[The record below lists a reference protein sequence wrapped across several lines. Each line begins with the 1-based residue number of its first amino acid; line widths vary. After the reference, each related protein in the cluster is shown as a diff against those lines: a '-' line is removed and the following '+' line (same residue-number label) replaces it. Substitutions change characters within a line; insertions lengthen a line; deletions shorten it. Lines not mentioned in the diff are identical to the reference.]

1 MSQFVFVPGLLCT
14 DALFPAQFQ
23 AFEGIAEVQT
33 ADTLGMDS
41 IDEMAEK
48 LLDDV
53 TGSFAILG
61 FSMGGYVALE
71 VARRAADRLTGL
83 ALVSTSAQP
92 DTEEKRKQR
101 QGLVD
106 LSQIGKF
113 KGVTP
118 RLLPR
123 FFSPDALQDEA
134 KTSIAI
140 KMGEAVGKDNFIL
153 QQQAI
158 MGRRDQRPFLPSF
171 TKPSVIIC
179 GELDVLTPPD
189 HATEMAELLP
199 NSRLH
204 LLENVGHMSTIEA
217 PDEVNH
223 HLLDWY
229 KQL

>member
-1 MSQFVFVPGLLCT
+1 MSQIVFIPGLLCT
-14 DALFPAQFQ
+14 DALFPSQFQ
-23 AFEGIAEVQT
+23 AFSGIADCRV

-41 IDEMAEK
+41 IEKMAEK
-48 LLDDV
+48 CLADIE
-53 TGSFAILG
+53 GPFALLG

-71 VARRAADRLTGL
+71 VARIASDRLTGL

-92 DTEEKRKQR
+92 DTDEKQKQR
-101 QGLVD
+101 QGLVE

-123 FFSPDALQDEA
+123 FFSPEALQDEA

-140 KMGEAVGKDNFIL
+140 QMGEAVGKDNFIL
-153 QQQAI
+153 QQKAI
-158 MGRRDQRPFLPSF
+158 MGRSDQRPNLPAF
-171 TKPSVIIC
+171 AKPSVVIC

-189 HATEMAELLP
+189 HAVEMAELLP
-199 NSRLH
+199 DSRLH

-217 PDEVNH
+217 PNEVNQ

-229 KQL
+229 AHL

>member
-1 MSQFVFVPGLLCT
+1 MSQIVFIPGLLCT
-14 DALFPAQFQ
+14 EALFPSQFQ
-23 AFEGIAEVQT
+23 AFKGIAECKV

-41 IDEMAEK
+41 IDDMAEK
-48 LLDDV
+48 CLEEV
-53 TGSFAILG
+53 TGPFAVLG

-71 VARRAADRLTGL
+71 VARRASDRLTGL

-101 QGLVD
+101 AGLVE

-123 FFSPDALQDEA
+123 FFSPEALQDEA

-140 KMGEAVGKDNFIL
+140 EMGETVGKDNFIL

-158 MGRRDQRPFLPSF
+158 MGRRDQRPYLPSF
-171 TKPSVIIC
+171 TKPSVVIC
-179 GELDVLTPPD
+179 GQLDVLTPPA
-189 HATEMAELLP
+189 HAVEMAGLLP
-199 NSRLH
+199 DSRLH
-204 LLENVGHMSTIEA
+204 LLDDVGHMSTIEA
-217 PDEVNH
+217 PEEVNQ

>member
-14 DALFPAQFQ
+14 DALFPAQFK
-23 AFEGIAEVQT
+23 AFEGIATTQT
-33 ADTLGMDS
+33 ADTLGMNS

-53 TGSFAILG
+53 TGSFALLG

-71 VARRAADRLTGL
+71 VARRAPDRVTGL

-101 QGLVD
+101 QGLVE
-106 LSQIGKF
+106 LSHIGKF

-134 KTSIAI
+134 KTSIVI
-140 KMGEAVGKDNFIL
+140 TMGEAVGKDNFIL

-158 MGRRDQRPFLPSF
+158 MGRRDQRPYLPSF
-171 TKPSVIIC
+171 TKPSIVIC

-189 HATEMAELLP
+189 HAVEMAELLP

-204 LLENVGHMSTIEA
+204 LLENIGHMSTIEA
-217 PDEVNH
+217 PDAVNH

-229 KQL
+229 NQL

>member
-1 MSQFVFVPGLLCT
+1 MSQIVFIPGLLCT
-14 DALFPAQFQ
+14 DALFPSQFQ
-23 AFEGIAEVQT
+23 AFSGIAECRV
-33 ADTLGMDS
+33 ADTLGMDN
-41 IDEMAEK
+41 IEKMAEK
-48 LLDDV
+48 CLEDIE
-53 TGSFAILG
+53 GPFAVLG

-71 VARRAADRLTGL
+71 VARQASDRLTGL

-101 QGLVD
+101 QGLVE

-140 KMGEAVGKDNFIL
+140 QMGEAVGKDNFIL
-153 QQQAI
+153 QQKAI
-158 MGRRDQRPFLPSF
+158 MGRRDQRPYLPAF
-171 TKPSVIIC
+171 TKPSVVIC

-189 HATEMAELLP
+189 HAVEMAALLP
-199 NSRLH
+199 DSHLH

-217 PDEVNH
+217 PNEVNQ
-223 HLLDWY
+223 HLLDWH